1 MLTQR
6 ITPAF
11 GALLLLSTLTVHAAP
26 LDIKPGLWEVSSKT
40 DMNGSPIPADVLNQ
54 MPPAQRAKM
63 MAMFKNRKAMM
74 HTIQSCIS
82 KDDLDRPFKAQDEEA
97 NCKSTI
103 VTATATKAEYRIQCS
118 GSEAHSGVMKIEALS
133 RESIKGSTIMQV
145 NSGKGSVANEMSGRW
160 ISANCGN
167 VK

>member
-6 ITPAF
+6 IKPAF

-26 LDIKPGLWEVSSKT
+26 LDIKPGLWEVTSKT
-40 DMNGSPIPADVLNQ
+40 DMSGSPIPADVLNQ
-54 MPPAQRAKM
+54 MPPDRRAQM
-63 MAMFKNRKAMM
+63 MAMFKNRKAAT
-74 HTIQSCIS
+74 HTIQTCITR
-82 KDDLDRPFKAQDEEA
+82 DDLERPFKAQDEET

-103 VTATATKAEYRIQCS
+103 VTATPTKAEYRIQCS
-118 GSEAHSGVMKIEALS
+118 GTEAHSGVMKVEALS
-133 RESIKGSTIMQV
+133 RESVRGSTTMQI
-145 NSGKGSVANEMSGRW
+145 NSGKGTVANEMSGRW

>member
-11 GALLLLSTLTVHAAP
+11 GALFFLFTLTVHAAP
-26 LDIKPGLWEVSSKT
+26 LDIKPGLWEVSAKT
-40 DMNGSPIPADVLNQ
+40 DMSGSPIPADVLEKL
-54 MPPAQRAKM
+54 PPDRRAKM
-63 MAMFKNRKAMM
+63 LAILKSRKAAT
-74 HTIQSCIS
+74 HTIQSCIT
-82 KDDLDRPFKAQDEEA
+82 KDELDRPFKAQDEEE

-103 VTATATKAEYRIQCS
+103 VTATPTKAEYKIQCS
-118 GSEAHSGVMKIEALS
+118 GSQAHSGVMKIEALS

-145 NSGKGSVANEMSGRW
+145 NSGQGTVANEMSGKW

>member
-11 GALLLLSTLTVHAAP
+11 GALLLLFTFTVHAAP

-40 DMNGSPIPADVLNQ
+40 DMSGSPIPAEVLAQ
-54 MPPAQRAKM
+54 MPPDRREQM
-63 MAMFKNRKAMM
+63 MAMFKNRKAAT
-74 HTIQSCIS
+74 HTIQTCIT
-82 KDDLDRPFKAQDEEA
+82 KDDLGRPFKAQDEEA
-97 NCKSTI
+97 GCKSTI
-103 VTATATKAEYRIQCS
+103 VTATPTKAEYKIQCS

-133 RESIKGSTIMQV
+133 RESIRGSTIMQV
-145 NSGKGSVANEMSGRW
+145 NSGKATVANEMSGRW
-160 ISANCGN
+160 VAANCGN

>member
-11 GALLLLSTLTVHAAP
+11 GTLLLLFTLPVHAAP

-40 DMNGSPIPADVLNQ
+40 DMSGSTIPAGVLEKL
-54 MPPAQRAKM
+54 PPDRRAKM
-63 MAMFKNRKAMM
+63 MAILKNRKATT
-74 HTIQSCIS
+74 HTVQSCIT
-82 KDDLDRPFKAQDEEA
+82 KDELDRPLKAQDEEA
-97 NCKSTI
+97 SCKSTV
-103 VTATATKAEYRIQCS
+103 VTATSTKAEYKIQCS

-133 RESIKGSTIMQV
+133 RESIRGSTIMQI
-145 NSGKGSVANEMSGRW
+145 NSGKGTVANEMSARW